1 MERRGS
7 MEIWAALSLL
17 VVCVLV
23 GTVEGAM
30 VWDRASGGYFAG
42 WLAIFVLFLVLLGVA
57 AARRTPATAIG
68 RLALVAPAVLAASA
82 VALLSP
88 NPGGMSLILLVFG
101 TAICAH
107 HLDLRLIA
115 IVISWNA
122 LVIVAALSGVG
133 PLVEGSAPIPEL
145 ALATMLYTLL
155 QVASAVMVWSQER
168 VAEAL
173 RDVTVAHVELQST
186 SALLAE
192 SSQAQERLRIS
203 RELHDVLG
211 HQLTVLSVELEVA
224 THQVDGPAREHVV
237 RARTLAKELLGDVR
251 SVVGTERERSFDL
264 PSALARVAQEV
275 PHPRVHLDIDPA
287 LDVGD
292 GHSTTLVRAVQ
303 EVTTNTIRH
312 AEAENL
318 WISLASADGIV
329 RLEARDDGRGAHRLT
344 AGHGLNGLRERVE
357 AQGGRLD
364 IAGSPGFKVLV
375 ELPAALPVDGPVGVS
390 VPA

>member
-17 VVCVLV
+17 VVCLLV
-23 GTVEGAM
+23 GAVEAAL
-30 VWDRASGGYFAG
+30 VWDRASGGYFVG
-42 WLAIFVLFLVLLGVA
+42 WLTVFVLFLALLGVA
-57 AARRTPATAIG
+57 AAKHTPTTAVG
-68 RLALVAPAVLAASA
+68 RLALVAPAVVAASV

-122 LVIVAALSGVG
+122 LVIMAALLGVG
-133 PLVEGSAPIPEL
+133 PLVEGSAQIPEL
-145 ALATMLYTLL
+145 LLATMLYTLL

-168 VAEAL
+168 VADAL

-237 RARTLAKELLGDVR
+237 RARMLAKELLGDVR

-264 PSALARVAQEV
+264 SSALARVAQEV
-275 PHPRVHLDIDPA
+275 PHPQVHLDIDPDLA
-287 LDVGD
+287 VGD

-318 WISLASADGIV
+318 WISLASTDG
-329 RLEARDDGRGAHRLT
+329 RLHLEAHDDGRGARQLT
-344 AGHGLNGLRERVE
+344 PGHGLNGLRERVE
-357 AQGGRLD
+357 AQGGRLVLD
-364 IAGSPGFKVLV
+364 GASGFKVLV
-375 ELPAALPVDGPVGVS
+375 ELPIDVPVEVS